1 MIWRFGEFEVDVPL
15 FQLRRGD
22 TPLKLERLVFDLL
35 LYLIEERRRVVL
47 RHELIVRLWPRET
60 VVPTALAR
68 VVSTLRSALADDAL
82 HPRYIETIRGRGYRF
97 VHPVQ
102 CLAAPAREEPPL
114 GAPAPDP
121 TWAVRMDPG
130 RGTYESDGPASRGQ

>member
-68 VVSTLRSALADDAL
+68 VVSTLRSALSRVEFAL
-82 HPRYIETIRGRGYRF
+82 GVSVVMRAPPRSGA
-97 VHPVQ
+97 Q
-102 CLAAPAREEPPL
+102 C
-114 GAPAPDP
+114 
-121 TWAVRMDPG
+121 T
-130 RGTYESDGPASRGQ
+130 

>member
-68 VVSTLRSALADDAL
+68 VVSTLPHRREKSRRWARPLRTRPGRYGWTRDA
-82 HPRYIETIRGRGYRF
+82 
-97 VHPVQ
+97 
-102 CLAAPAREEPPL
+102 AR
-114 GAPAPDP
+114 
-121 TWAVRMDPG
+121 TSRMDRPRGDSDARAPG
-130 RGTYESDGPASRGQ
+130 RTPKAL